1 MDISSEK
8 LDRTFQYLVP
18 ESMENQL
25 QPGMQVLVPFG
36 NGGRTIK
43 GYVIQITD
51 RPSFE
56 LERMK
61 EILQVE
67 EAGNSIES
75 RLVALAAWMRD
86 QYGSTMIQALKT
98 VLPVKQK
105 MKQKEERWIM
115 LNITQEKAEELLEL
129 YKRKHYVA
137 RQRILEA
144 VMEEKQLSYSLAVN
158 KLHITGNVLKTME
171 EQGILKIRSQIVYR
185 SPVQEVCQN
194 EECFHLTEEQQRV
207 ADGILEGWRAGDDR
221 PCLIRGVTGSGKTQI
236 YMELM
241 DDVLKRGKQ
250 VILLIPEIA
259 LTYQMVQRFYHRFG
273 DKVSVL
279 HSRLSQGERSDQ
291 FNLAQKGKIQVMI
304 GPRSALFTPFPKLG
318 LIVIDEEHETSYQSE
333 TTPCYHARETAIAR
347 GRLEGCPV
355 VLGSATP
362 SVDAYYCGKTGSY
375 RLFEMDHR
383 YENRNLPKVDV
394 VDLREELKEGNR
406 SILSRKLQEGIRI
419 RLEKREQVMLF
430 LNRRGYAGFM
440 SCRSCGSVMK
450 CPHCDV
456 SLSVHRHG
464 KMVCHYCGYETR
476 QPEKCPRCGSPYIGG
491 FRAGTQQIEDIVKK
505 MFPQA
510 RVLRM
515 DLDTTRKKEGH
526 AQILSAF
533 ANQEADILIGTQM
546 IVKGHDFP
554 HVTLVGILAAD
565 LSLNISD
572 YRAGERTFQLLTQ
585 AVGRAGR
592 GILPGEAVVQTYQP
606 DHYSIQAAISQDY
619 VRFYEEE
626 IQYRRLLGYPP
637 ASNLFAVHGS
647 CMEEELLDTGMEYIR
662 RFLKKVDNGNHL
674 RIIGPAYEPV
684 SKIADM
690 YRKVL
695 YVKHEDLSQLLKIK
709 EKLER
714 YLEINSGFNKI
725 RILFQLNQ

>member
-1 MDISSEK
+1 MNKKRWFADIIVDISSEK

-51 RPSFE
+51 RSSFE

-75 RLVALAAWMRD
+75 RLVALAAWMRG

-129 YKRKHYVA
+129 YKIKHYVA

-250 VILLIPEIA
+250 VILLIP
-259 LTYQMVQRFYHRFG
+259 
-273 DKVSVL
+273 
-279 HSRLSQGERSDQ
+279 
-291 FNLAQKGKIQVMI
+291 
-304 GPRSALFTPFPKLG
+304 
-318 LIVIDEEHETSYQSE
+318 
-333 TTPCYHARETAIAR
+333 
-347 GRLEGCPV
+347 
-355 VLGSATP
+355 
-362 SVDAYYCGKTGSY
+362 
-375 RLFEMDHR
+375 
-383 YENRNLPKVDV
+383 
-394 VDLREELKEGNR
+394 
-406 SILSRKLQEGIRI
+406 
-419 RLEKREQVMLF
+419 
-430 LNRRGYAGFM
+430 
-440 SCRSCGSVMK
+440 
-450 CPHCDV
+450 
-456 SLSVHRHG
+456 
-464 KMVCHYCGYETR
+464 
-476 QPEKCPRCGSPYIGG
+476 
-491 FRAGTQQIEDIVKK
+491 
-505 MFPQA
+505 
-510 RVLRM
+510 
-515 DLDTTRKKEGH
+515 
-526 AQILSAF
+526 
-533 ANQEADILIGTQM
+533 
-546 IVKGHDFP
+546 
-554 HVTLVGILAAD
+554 
-565 LSLNISD
+565 
-572 YRAGERTFQLLTQ
+572 
-585 AVGRAGR
+585 
-592 GILPGEAVVQTYQP
+592 
-606 DHYSIQAAISQDY
+606 
-619 VRFYEEE
+619 
-626 IQYRRLLGYPP
+626 
-637 ASNLFAVHGS
+637 
-647 CMEEELLDTGMEYIR
+647 
-662 RFLKKVDNGNHL
+662 
-674 RIIGPAYEPV
+674 
-684 SKIADM
+684 
-690 YRKVL
+690 
-695 YVKHEDLSQLLKIK
+695 
-709 EKLER
+709 
-714 YLEINSGFNKI
+714 
-725 RILFQLNQ
+725 